1 VGWSQTRVY
10 APGEFY
16 QYQQPYLGV
25 GGIEGG
31 YATVTVNSGAGV
43 VANASVTDQQTND
56 PTTIDMKR

>member
-1 VGWSQTRVY
+1 VGWSRTRGY

-25 GGIEGG
+25 GGIDSG

-43 VANASVTDQQTND
+43 VAYASVTDQQSND
-56 PTTIDMKR
+56 PTTIGMKR